1 MDEVPRATLSFERCN
16 NIHTM
21 VWAKLLSRH
30 GTVRLFYSIQ
40 SESDRGEASLI
51 MDRQQKD
58 KKKRATYPDECLGLN
73 DVPWYSASAVEM
85 EVVSELPFVGYFGL
99 SLQLIKSTRT
109 S

>member
-1 MDEVPRATLSFERCN
+1 MK
-16 NIHTM
+16 
-21 VWAKLLSRH
+21 WAKLLSRH

-73 DVPWYSASAVEM
+73 DVPWYSASAVDFD
-85 EVVSELPFVGYFGL
+85 VVSVLPFVGYLGL
-99 SLQLIKSTRT
+99 SLQLIKSTWT